1 MQNSGGIIKVITT
14 SNNKKI
20 EVNNMI
26 KNIIFDIGGVMFD
39 DSTQNISDILNRDAS
54 ELCKKVYGKSFVDC
68 VLGNQE
74 VSDYIE
80 TFKNDSDYE
89 AIKYILGKDNLHISY
104 PLMQDNFDYISQ
116 LKDKGYNLYIL
127 SNITKESYE
136 HVKSTIDIDKVFKGG
151 VYSYQEK
158 LLKPDRKI
166 YELIVNRYNLNKDET
181 MFFDDKQKNIDA
193 ACEFGL
199 KGVLFRTIEDIE
211 NNLK

>member
-1 MQNSGGIIKVITT
+1 
-14 SNNKKI
+14 
-20 EVNNMI
+20 MI

-39 DSTQNISDILNRDAS
+39 DSTQNISNILNIDAS
-54 ELCKKVYGKSFVDC
+54 KLCKKVYGKSFVDC

-89 AIKYILGKDNLHISY
+89 AIKYLLGKDNLHISY
-104 PLMQDNFDYISQ
+104 PLMQDNFDYISR

-127 SNITKESYE
+127 SNIAKESYE

-166 YELIVNRYNLNKDET
+166 YELIVNRYNLNKNET
-181 MFFDDKQKNIDA
+181 MFFDDKQKNVDA
-193 ACEFGL
+193 ACEFGI